1 MAPRVMTVTGPI
13 PPENV
18 GFTLPHEHT
27 GLSLWHIPGRW
38 DHWQLSADEELLGD
52 ELRDARRRGA
62 ATLVD
67 LTVAGIGRDP
77 ARLRRLASRTGLQIV
92 MGCGW
97 YTEPYHPAEARIAQ
111 RSVAD
116 LAAELIGE
124 FERGIGEAGIRPGII
139 GEIGVEK
146 AWVSPAEERVHR
158 AAARASRA
166 TGMAIV
172 THGVGSPVG
181 ADQLR
186 ILVDEGADPERVV
199 IGHADTHPDF
209 DHWLALLDTGAS
221 LAFDNLQQRSGAG
234 EAREARL
241 IELIVELLERGFASQ
256 LLLSQDVCHDQQLKA
271 NGGSGY
277 TYLQQ
282 QFLPKLR
289 TAAVGEGEIV
299 TMTVDNP
306 RRLLTLP

>member
-13 PPENV
+13 SPEGL

-38 DHWQLSADEELLGD
+38 DGWQLSADEELIGD

-62 ATLVD
+62 ATIVD
-67 LTVAGIGRDP
+67 VTVPGIGRDP
-77 ARLRRLASRTGLQIV
+77 ARLRRLALRTGMQVV

-97 YTEPYHPAEARIAQ
+97 YTEPYHPAEARIGQ
-111 RSVAD
+111 RSVDD
-116 LAAELIGE
+116 LAAELIAE
-124 FERGIGEAGIRPGII
+124 FERGVGESGIRPGII
-139 GEIGVEK
+139 GEIGVDK
-146 AWVSPAEERVHR
+146 AWVSPVEERVHR

-166 TGMAIV
+166 TGMAVV
-172 THGVGSPVG
+172 THSVGSPVG

-186 ILVDEGADPERVV
+186 ILLDEGVDPERVI

-209 DHWLALLDTGAS
+209 DAWLALLDTGAT
-221 LAFDNLQQRSGAG
+221 LAFDGLQQRSGAG

-241 IELIVELLERGFASQ
+241 IELIVELLEGGFASQ
-256 LLLSQDVCHDQQLKA
+256 LLLSQDVCHDDQLKA

-282 QFLPKLR
+282 HFLPKLR
-289 TAAVGEGEIV
+289 TAAVGEGEIA